1 LKVLIHMAI
10 VLLLLVAWAGLGD
23 AWSAAVAVP
32 THDLPWHLGALNASA
47 ASAPASLNTAGVKPG
62 PYPVVVAVIDS
73 GVLAQHP
80 SLSGRLLPGYDMLSA
95 PQNMRGGR
103 SADFAPDMRDARC
116 GERVGVGPFR
126 THGTEVASLIAGNG
140 YEGVV
145 GVNPSAHIVPV
156 RLFGSCQVGRADL
169 RDALSW
175 AAGLPVPGVP
185 VNPHPARVINLS
197 FSGGKPVCGADL
209 QQVLDR
215 IAQKNIFVVAAVG
228 NTFGKTLAEPANCE
242 GVISVGA
249 IDSENNIANYSA
261 LDVRTVIYA
270 PGGGQRLPGDAPW
283 DVNKLKVGTYD
294 LDFKGDETPAASLRG
309 VGTSYAAP
317 LVSGFV
323 SLLLS
328 HRPTMTPSDFFQQLP
343 EFSRPVKPSAVC
355 PACDPR
361 GLTMRTMVQN

>member
-1 LKVLIHMAI
+1 MAILFAVLIGWASI
-10 VLLLLVAWAGLGD
+10 LQAWGGVVVAQ
-23 AWSAAVAVP
+23 P
-32 THDLPWHLGALNASA
+32 QEFPWHLGALNASA

-62 PYPVVVAVIDS
+62 PHSVVVAVIDS
-73 GVLAQHP
+73 GVLANHP

-95 PQNMRGGR
+95 PYNSRGGR

-116 GERVGVGPFR
+116 GERVGTGPFR

-145 GVNPSAHIVPV
+145 GVNPSAQIVPV
-156 RLFGSCQVGRADL
+156 RLFGTCQIGRADL
-169 RDALSW
+169 LDALSW
-175 AAGLPVPGVP
+175 AAGLPVAGVP
-185 VNPHPARVINLS
+185 INPNPAHVINLS

-209 QQVLDR
+209 QRVLDR
-215 IAQKNIFVVAAVG
+215 IAKKHIFVVAAAG
-228 NTFGKTLAEPANCE
+228 NTFGKKLAEPANCE

-249 IDSENNIANYSA
+249 VDSENNIADYSA
-261 LDVRTVIYA
+261 LDARTVIYA
-270 PGGGQRLPGDAPW
+270 PGGGQHLSGDAPW

-294 LDFKGDETPAASLRG
+294 LDLTGNETPRASLRG

-328 HRPTMTPSDFFQQLP
+328 WHPQLTPTDFVQQLP
-343 EFSRPVKPSAVC
+343 LFSRSVKPSE
-355 PACDPR
+355 
-361 GLTMRTMVQN
+361 Q